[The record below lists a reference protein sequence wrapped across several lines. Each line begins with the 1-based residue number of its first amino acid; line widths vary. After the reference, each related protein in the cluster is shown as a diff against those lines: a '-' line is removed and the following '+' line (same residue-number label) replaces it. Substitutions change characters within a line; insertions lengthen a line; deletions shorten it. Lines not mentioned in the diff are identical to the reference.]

1 MKRFRSPFEKIQ
13 RIQQQ
18 QLRLAELS
26 LARAQAELRQ
36 ADETANT
43 LKNQQQDVE
52 QTIVRHLSH
61 ASSELAPERMRSMQA
76 ELNVCR
82 TTIQEHEARRQ
93 QLAAAVHEA
102 QKAYRA
108 QKAESDGIDQLLERS
123 KAEHRR
129 ESLAREQVQLD
140 ESAHLRLQYQSHIEE
155 IHSESSIRGE
165 TRHGVA
171 QS

>member
-1 MKRFRSPFEKIQ
+1 MKRFHSPFEKIQ

-18 QLRLAELS
+18 QLRLSELS

-52 QTIVRHLSH
+52 QTIVRHLSN
-61 ASSELAPERMRSMQA
+61 ARVQLAPERMRSMQA
-76 ELNVCR
+76 ELNR
-82 TTIQEHEARRQ
+82 YRAAIHEH
-93 QLAAAVHEA
+93 AVHRQKLADAVQQA
-102 QKAYRA
+102 QISYRS

-140 ESAHLRLQYQSHIEE
+140 ESANLRRQSPSHLQE
-155 IHSESSIRGE
+155 ILSESSTGDE
-165 TRHGVA
+165 ARHGVA
-171 QS
+171 Q